1 MSFDNRPD
9 HPMKS
14 EIFVKLVTE
23 SELRKNTVK
32 NFYNTVKENSPE
44 GVFSAYH
51 VKDPDGNPTESLL
64 VHRITEDGRHEYEI
78 PLLRNLTANEI
89 YEVAMNLDRVLNEGN
104 FLFETSTFD
113 EECCVNEDDVGLYME
128 PDLFEQFATK
138 LSQRMHDK
146 WMHERID
153 AGWRYGS
160 ERCDEDM
167 THPLVKP
174 WEQLTEEQ
182 QSIDYK
188 LPEFVIDLFEE
199 FGYTVVS
206 HEELDEMIE
215 EFSKRK

>member
-14 EIFVKLVTE
+14 ELFVKLVTE
-23 SELRKNTVK
+23 SELRKDTVK
-32 NFYNTVKENSPE
+32 KFYNSVKENSPE

-64 VHRITEDGRHEYEI
+64 VHRITEDGQHEYEI
-78 PLLRNLTANEI
+78 PLLRNLTPNEI

-128 PDLFEQFATK
+128 PDLFEQFAVK

-153 AGWRYGS
+153 AGWRYGA
-160 ERCDEDM
+160 ERCDEDK

-174 WEQLTEEQ
+174 WEQLTEDQ

-188 LPEFVIDLFEE
+188 LPEFVIDLLES